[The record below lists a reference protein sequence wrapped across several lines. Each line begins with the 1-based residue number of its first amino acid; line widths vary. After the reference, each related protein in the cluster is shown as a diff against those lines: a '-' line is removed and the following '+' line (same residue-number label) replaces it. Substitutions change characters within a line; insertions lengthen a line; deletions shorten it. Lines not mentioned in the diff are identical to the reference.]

1 MATTEL
7 TGAEDVAWDLGDL
20 YAGID
25 DPTIESDVAQAEQDA
40 AAFRERYHGTVAG
53 LDAAALAEAV
63 AEYERI
69 ESALVRPLTFAHL
82 VFATNMADPA
92 RGALVARL
100 GEKAATLDTQLL
112 FFGLEWAAV
121 EDDAAEALLVDPAL
135 DHWRHHLQS
144 LRKFRPYL
152 LSEPEERIVTEKT
165 VSGSSAWSRLYEE
178 LLGAM
183 RVTLDGEE
191 VAARAGD
198 GDAVRAGPRHAPRR
212 RRGDHGGARPGA
224 PHAHV
229 RVQHDPAG
237 QVDRR
242 PAARLP
248 DLALVSEPRERD
260 DGRGGRG
267 ADPRDD
273 LALRPAAAVLPA
285 QGAAARARPARAL
298 RPLRADLVRRGSRAV
313 GRGTGRRG
321 RRVLRLLRGDRLDH
335 RAVLRRQLD
344 RRAGAPGQAD
354 GRVLRDHDPRRAPV
368 RADEL
373 HGRPPLD
380 PDARTRARSRA
391 PRRARAAARL
401 HQLVDPAD
409 HRGDG
414 LGLR

>member
-7 TGAEDVAWDLGDL
+7 TGAEDVTWDLSDL

-25 DPTIESDVAQAEQDA
+25 DPSIESDVAQAEQDA

-53 LDAAALAEAV
+53 LDAAALAEGV

-69 ESALVRPLTFAHL
+69 ESALIRPLTYAHL

-100 GEKAATLDTQLL
+100 GEKAASPRH
-112 FFGLEWAAV
+112 AAPV
-121 EDDAAEALLVDPAL
+121 LRPRVGGRRGRRCGGAARRPCARPLAASPAVAAEVPPLPPERARGAD
-135 DHWRHHLQS
+135 RH
-144 LRKFRPYL
+144 REDR
-152 LSEPEERIVTEKT
+152 V
-165 VSGSSAWSRLYEE
+165 G
-178 LLGAM
+178 LLGVVEAL
-183 RVTLDGEE
+183 RG
-191 VAARAGD
+191 AARRDARDARRRGVGPRAGD
-198 GDAVRAGPRHAPRR
+198 GDAVRAGPRLAPRR
-212 RRGDHGGARPGA
+212 RRGDHGGARAGA

-248 DLALVSEPRERD
+248 DLALVAEPRERD

-285 QGAAARARPARAL
+285 QGAAARPRPARAL
-298 RPLRADLVRRGSRAV
+298 RPLRADLVRHGSRAV
-313 GRGTGRRG
+313 GRGTGRRR
-321 RRVLRLLRGDRLDH
+321 RRVLRLLRRDRLDD

-344 RRAGAPGQAD
+344 RRAGATGQAD
-354 GRVLRDHDPRRAPV
+354 GRVLRDHGPR
-368 RADEL
+368 
-373 HGRPPLD
+373 
-380 PDARTRARSRA
+380 ARTRTC
-391 PRRARAAARL
+391 
-401 HQLVDPAD
+401 
-409 HRGDG
+409 
-414 LGLR
+414 